1 MTIRHINIFLAVC
14 EAGENTTKAAELL
27 HMSQPAV
34 SLAIRELED
43 YYGVALFDRIGRRL
57 CITEAGKRFW
67 EYASHISTMF
77 DDMEKTLR
85 DWGHLGVLRVG
96 ASITVGSRF
105 LPGYVKTFLSQ
116 HPGLEIRAQIA
127 STEVLT
133 GNMIV
138 RNVTIDVSNPG
149 GLSTSQSAS
158 ATVNGVGSSSGGT
171 FAYASSGQITAKAAG
186 DLDTLS
192 VKEGDRVEKGTVLYE
207 LDPAEAQK
215 ATEEAKKSL
224 TEAEKGVTAAAER
237 LQAAQKQLAETEEEY
252 QKLLASKADLTV
264 TAPFDG
270 KLVEAASLLPDAE
283 ITAGQKLATLVSSN
297 RLKLS
302 LYYSYAYLDQLQ
314 VGQEAA
320 VSIPAVMASVP
331 GKISEINK
339 VEFVTPEGSKCFEV
353 VVALDN
359 PGTLTEG
366 MAASAGLTVGGQA
379 VYPYQNGKLAYQET
393 REVTAKVPG
402 PLKTSFLHNHA
413 PVKKGQAILV
423 LGPDELDKQ
432 LEEKRESVTSARE
445 SVDSARTAVESAQET
460 LASARD
466 KVKKALEQEA
476 DMAVKAPITG
486 TVLTC
491 LLEQGEKADAGQLGI
506 LLADTSVMRIDI
518 QVDERNVS
526 RVKTGMT
533 CTITQTGLGGEE
545 NTFEGTVESVSLTGK
560 SENGVSF
567 FPAVVKVDNG
577 DGAMLNGMS
586 IEYELVLA
594 QSEDCLVVPAQAV
607 QYTEQGS
614 CLFVKADRRPDN
626 AVDLGDGVEIPRGF
640 YAVPV
645 ETGLSNSAQVEI
657 KSGVEEGMEV
667 FTQKLVESGSSFDM
681 M

>member
-1 MTIRHINIFLAVC
+1 MRLFQKKEGAPAKGLPRRILPLALAAAVLAAGGFGAVRLLGGVGGGEQIVTDLVTRDTIQSTVK
-14 EAGENTTKAAELL
+14 GSGAASARE
-27 HMSQPAV
+27 SV
-34 SLAIRELED
+34 SL
-43 YYGVALFDRIGRRL
+43 
-57 CITEAGKRFW
+57 
-67 EYASHISTMF
+67 
-77 DDMEKTLR
+77 
-85 DWGHLGVLRVG
+85 
-96 ASITVGSRF
+96 
-105 LPGYVKTFLSQ
+105 
-116 HPGLEIRAQIA
+116 
-127 STEVLT
+127 
-133 GNMIV
+133 
-138 RNVTIDVSNPG
+138 NPPV
-149 GLSTSQSAS
+149 S
-158 ATVNGVGSSSGGT
+158 ATVL
-171 FAYASSGQITAKAAG
+171 A
-186 DLDTLS
+186 LH

-237 LQAAQKQLAETEEEY
+237 LQAAQKQLSETEEEY

-302 LYYSYAYLDQLQ
+302 LYYSYAYLDQLR

-379 VYPYQNGKLAYQET
+379 VYPYQNGKLTYQET

-491 LLEQGEKADAGQLGI
+491 LLEQGEKADSGQLGI

-626 AVDLGDGVEIPRGF
+626 AVDLGDGVDIPRGF

>member
-1 MTIRHINIFLAVC
+1 MRLFQKKEGAPAKGLPRRILPLALAAAVLAAGGFGAVRLLGGVGGGEQIVTDLVTRDTIQSTVK
-14 EAGENTTKAAELL
+14 GSGAASARE
-27 HMSQPAV
+27 SV
-34 SLAIRELED
+34 SL
-43 YYGVALFDRIGRRL
+43 
-57 CITEAGKRFW
+57 
-67 EYASHISTMF
+67 
-77 DDMEKTLR
+77 
-85 DWGHLGVLRVG
+85 
-96 ASITVGSRF
+96 
-105 LPGYVKTFLSQ
+105 
-116 HPGLEIRAQIA
+116 
-127 STEVLT
+127 
-133 GNMIV
+133 
-138 RNVTIDVSNPG
+138 NPPV
-149 GLSTSQSAS
+149 S
-158 ATVNGVGSSSGGT
+158 ATVL
-171 FAYASSGQITAKAAG
+171 A
-186 DLDTLS
+186 LH

-237 LQAAQKQLAETEEEY
+237 LQAAQKQLSETEEEY

-302 LYYSYAYLDQLQ
+302 LYYSYAYLDQLR

-402 PLKTSFLHNHA
+402 PLKTSYLHNHA

>member
-1 MTIRHINIFLAVC
+1 MRLLQKKEGAPAKGLPRRILPLALAAAVLAAGGFGAVRLLGGVGGGEQIVTDLVTRDTIQSTVK
-14 EAGENTTKAAELL
+14 GSGAASARE
-27 HMSQPAV
+27 SV
-34 SLAIRELED
+34 SL
-43 YYGVALFDRIGRRL
+43 
-57 CITEAGKRFW
+57 
-67 EYASHISTMF
+67 
-77 DDMEKTLR
+77 
-85 DWGHLGVLRVG
+85 
-96 ASITVGSRF
+96 
-105 LPGYVKTFLSQ
+105 
-116 HPGLEIRAQIA
+116 
-127 STEVLT
+127 
-133 GNMIV
+133 
-138 RNVTIDVSNPG
+138 NPPV
-149 GLSTSQSAS
+149 S
-158 ATVNGVGSSSGGT
+158 ATVL
-171 FAYASSGQITAKAAG
+171 A
-186 DLDTLS
+186 LH

-237 LQAAQKQLAETEEEY
+237 LQAAQKQLSETEEEY

-302 LYYSYAYLDQLQ
+302 LYYSYAYLDQLR

>member
-1 MTIRHINIFLAVC
+1 MRLFQKKEGAPAKGLPRRILPLALAAAVLAAGGFGAVRLLGGGGGGEQIVTDLVTRDTIQSTVK
-14 EAGENTTKAAELL
+14 GSGAASARE
-27 HMSQPAV
+27 SV
-34 SLAIRELED
+34 SL
-43 YYGVALFDRIGRRL
+43 
-57 CITEAGKRFW
+57 
-67 EYASHISTMF
+67 
-77 DDMEKTLR
+77 
-85 DWGHLGVLRVG
+85 
-96 ASITVGSRF
+96 
-105 LPGYVKTFLSQ
+105 
-116 HPGLEIRAQIA
+116 
-127 STEVLT
+127 
-133 GNMIV
+133 
-138 RNVTIDVSNPG
+138 NPPV
-149 GLSTSQSAS
+149 S
-158 ATVNGVGSSSGGT
+158 ATVL
-171 FAYASSGQITAKAAG
+171 A
-186 DLDTLS
+186 LH

-237 LQAAQKQLAETEEEY
+237 LQAAQKQLSETEEEY

-283 ITAGQKLATLVSSN
+283 ITAGQKIATLVSSN

-302 LYYSYAYLDQLQ
+302 LYYSYAYLDQLR

-445 SVDSARTAVESAQET
+445 SVDGARTAVESAQET
-460 LASARD
+460 LTSARD

-491 LLEQGEKADAGQLGI
+491 LLEQGEKADSGQLGI

>member
-1 MTIRHINIFLAVC
+1 MRLFQKKEGAPAKGLPRRILPLALAAAVLAAGGFGAVRLLGGGGGGEQIVTDLVTRDTIQSTVK
-14 EAGENTTKAAELL
+14 GSGAASARE
-27 HMSQPAV
+27 SV
-34 SLAIRELED
+34 SL
-43 YYGVALFDRIGRRL
+43 
-57 CITEAGKRFW
+57 
-67 EYASHISTMF
+67 
-77 DDMEKTLR
+77 
-85 DWGHLGVLRVG
+85 
-96 ASITVGSRF
+96 
-105 LPGYVKTFLSQ
+105 
-116 HPGLEIRAQIA
+116 
-127 STEVLT
+127 
-133 GNMIV
+133 
-138 RNVTIDVSNPG
+138 NPPV
-149 GLSTSQSAS
+149 S
-158 ATVNGVGSSSGGT
+158 ATVL
-171 FAYASSGQITAKAAG
+171 A
-186 DLDTLS
+186 LH

-237 LQAAQKQLAETEEEY
+237 LQAAQKQLSETEEEY

-302 LYYSYAYLDQLQ
+302 LYYSYAYLDQLR

-445 SVDSARTAVESAQET
+445 SVDSTRTAVESAQET

-626 AVDLGDGVEIPRGF
+626 AVDLGDGVDIPRGF

>member
-1 MTIRHINIFLAVC
+1 MRLFQKKEGAPAKGLPRRILPLALAAAVLAAGGFGAVRLLGGGGGGEQIVTDLVTRDTIQSTVK
-14 EAGENTTKAAELL
+14 GSGAASARE
-27 HMSQPAV
+27 SV
-34 SLAIRELED
+34 SL
-43 YYGVALFDRIGRRL
+43 
-57 CITEAGKRFW
+57 
-67 EYASHISTMF
+67 
-77 DDMEKTLR
+77 
-85 DWGHLGVLRVG
+85 
-96 ASITVGSRF
+96 
-105 LPGYVKTFLSQ
+105 
-116 HPGLEIRAQIA
+116 
-127 STEVLT
+127 
-133 GNMIV
+133 
-138 RNVTIDVSNPG
+138 NPPV
-149 GLSTSQSAS
+149 S
-158 ATVNGVGSSSGGT
+158 ATVL
-171 FAYASSGQITAKAAG
+171 A
-186 DLDTLS
+186 LH
-192 VKEGDRVEKGTVLYE
+192 VKEGDRVDKGTVLYE

-237 LQAAQKQLAETEEEY
+237 LQAAQKQLSETEEEY

-302 LYYSYAYLDQLQ
+302 LYYSYAYLDQLR

-402 PLKTSFLHNHA
+402 PLKASFLHNHA

>member
-1 MTIRHINIFLAVC
+1 MRLFQKKEGAPAKGLPRRILPLALAAAVLAAGGFGAVRLLGGVGGGEQIVTDLVTRDTIQSTVK
-14 EAGENTTKAAELL
+14 GSGAASARE
-27 HMSQPAV
+27 SV
-34 SLAIRELED
+34 SL
-43 YYGVALFDRIGRRL
+43 
-57 CITEAGKRFW
+57 
-67 EYASHISTMF
+67 
-77 DDMEKTLR
+77 
-85 DWGHLGVLRVG
+85 
-96 ASITVGSRF
+96 
-105 LPGYVKTFLSQ
+105 
-116 HPGLEIRAQIA
+116 
-127 STEVLT
+127 
-133 GNMIV
+133 
-138 RNVTIDVSNPG
+138 NPPV
-149 GLSTSQSAS
+149 S
-158 ATVNGVGSSSGGT
+158 ATVL
-171 FAYASSGQITAKAAG
+171 A
-186 DLDTLS
+186 LH

-215 ATEEAKKSL
+215 ATEEAKKGL

-237 LQAAQKQLAETEEEY
+237 LQAAQKQLSETEEEY

-283 ITAGQKLATLVSSN
+283 ITAGQKIATLVSSN

-302 LYYSYAYLDQLQ
+302 LYYSYAYLDQLR

-460 LASARD
+460 LTSARD

-491 LLEQGEKADAGQLGI
+491 LLEQGEKADSGQLGI

>member
-1 MTIRHINIFLAVC
+1 MRLFQKKEGAPAKGLPRRILPLALAAAVLAAGGFGAVRLLGGGGGGEQIVTDLVTRDTIQSTVK
-14 EAGENTTKAAELL
+14 GSGAASARE
-27 HMSQPAV
+27 SV
-34 SLAIRELED
+34 SL
-43 YYGVALFDRIGRRL
+43 
-57 CITEAGKRFW
+57 
-67 EYASHISTMF
+67 
-77 DDMEKTLR
+77 
-85 DWGHLGVLRVG
+85 
-96 ASITVGSRF
+96 
-105 LPGYVKTFLSQ
+105 
-116 HPGLEIRAQIA
+116 
-127 STEVLT
+127 
-133 GNMIV
+133 
-138 RNVTIDVSNPG
+138 NPPV
-149 GLSTSQSAS
+149 S
-158 ATVNGVGSSSGGT
+158 ATVL
-171 FAYASSGQITAKAAG
+171 A
-186 DLDTLS
+186 LH
-192 VKEGDRVEKGTVLYE
+192 VKEGDRVDKGTVLYE

-237 LQAAQKQLAETEEEY
+237 LQAAQKQLSETEEEF

-283 ITAGQKLATLVSSN
+283 ITAGQKIATLVSSN

-302 LYYSYAYLDQLQ
+302 LYYSYAYLDQLR

-445 SVDSARTAVESAQET
+445 SVDSARTAVESAQEALT
-460 LASARD
+460 SARD

>member
-1 MTIRHINIFLAVC
+1 MRLFQKKEGAPAKGLPRRILPLALAAAVLAAGGFGAVRLLGGVGGGEQIVTDLVTRDTIQSTVK
-14 EAGENTTKAAELL
+14 GSGAASARE
-27 HMSQPAV
+27 SV
-34 SLAIRELED
+34 SL
-43 YYGVALFDRIGRRL
+43 
-57 CITEAGKRFW
+57 
-67 EYASHISTMF
+67 
-77 DDMEKTLR
+77 
-85 DWGHLGVLRVG
+85 
-96 ASITVGSRF
+96 
-105 LPGYVKTFLSQ
+105 
-116 HPGLEIRAQIA
+116 
-127 STEVLT
+127 
-133 GNMIV
+133 
-138 RNVTIDVSNPG
+138 NPPV
-149 GLSTSQSAS
+149 S
-158 ATVNGVGSSSGGT
+158 ATVL
-171 FAYASSGQITAKAAG
+171 A
-186 DLDTLS
+186 LH

-237 LQAAQKQLAETEEEY
+237 LQAAQKQLSETEEEY

-302 LYYSYAYLDQLQ
+302 LYYSYAYLDQLR

-491 LLEQGEKADAGQLGI
+491 LLEQGEKADSGQLGI

>member
-1 MTIRHINIFLAVC
+1 MRLFQKKEGAPAKGLPRRILPLALAAAVLAAGGFGAVRLLGGVGGGEQIVTDLVTRDTIQSTVK
-14 EAGENTTKAAELL
+14 GSGAASARE
-27 HMSQPAV
+27 SV
-34 SLAIRELED
+34 SL
-43 YYGVALFDRIGRRL
+43 
-57 CITEAGKRFW
+57 
-67 EYASHISTMF
+67 
-77 DDMEKTLR
+77 
-85 DWGHLGVLRVG
+85 
-96 ASITVGSRF
+96 
-105 LPGYVKTFLSQ
+105 
-116 HPGLEIRAQIA
+116 
-127 STEVLT
+127 
-133 GNMIV
+133 
-138 RNVTIDVSNPG
+138 NPPV
-149 GLSTSQSAS
+149 S
-158 ATVNGVGSSSGGT
+158 ATVL
-171 FAYASSGQITAKAAG
+171 A
-186 DLDTLS
+186 LH

-237 LQAAQKQLAETEEEY
+237 LQAAQKQLSETEEEF

-302 LYYSYAYLDQLQ
+302 LYYSYAYLDQLR

-657 KSGVEEGMEV
+657 KSGVEEGAEI

>member
-1 MTIRHINIFLAVC
+1 MRLFQKKEGAPAKGLPRRILPLALAAALLAAGGFGAVRLLGGGGGGEQIVTDLVTRDTIQSTVK
-14 EAGENTTKAAELL
+14 GSGAASARE
-27 HMSQPAV
+27 SV
-34 SLAIRELED
+34 SL
-43 YYGVALFDRIGRRL
+43 
-57 CITEAGKRFW
+57 
-67 EYASHISTMF
+67 
-77 DDMEKTLR
+77 
-85 DWGHLGVLRVG
+85 
-96 ASITVGSRF
+96 
-105 LPGYVKTFLSQ
+105 
-116 HPGLEIRAQIA
+116 
-127 STEVLT
+127 
-133 GNMIV
+133 
-138 RNVTIDVSNPG
+138 NPPV
-149 GLSTSQSAS
+149 S
-158 ATVNGVGSSSGGT
+158 ATVL
-171 FAYASSGQITAKAAG
+171 A
-186 DLDTLS
+186 LH

-215 ATEEAKKSL
+215 ATEDAKKSL

-237 LQAAQKQLAETEEEY
+237 LQAAQKQLSETEEEY

-283 ITAGQKLATLVSSN
+283 ITAGQKIATLVSSN

-302 LYYSYAYLDQLQ
+302 LYYSYAYLDQLR

>member
-1 MTIRHINIFLAVC
+1 MRLFQKKEGAPAKGLPRRILPLALAAALLAAGGFGAVRLLGGGGGGEQIVTDLVTRDTIQSTVK
-14 EAGENTTKAAELL
+14 GSGAASARE
-27 HMSQPAV
+27 SV
-34 SLAIRELED
+34 SL
-43 YYGVALFDRIGRRL
+43 
-57 CITEAGKRFW
+57 
-67 EYASHISTMF
+67 
-77 DDMEKTLR
+77 
-85 DWGHLGVLRVG
+85 
-96 ASITVGSRF
+96 
-105 LPGYVKTFLSQ
+105 
-116 HPGLEIRAQIA
+116 
-127 STEVLT
+127 
-133 GNMIV
+133 
-138 RNVTIDVSNPG
+138 NPPV
-149 GLSTSQSAS
+149 S
-158 ATVNGVGSSSGGT
+158 ATVL
-171 FAYASSGQITAKAAG
+171 A
-186 DLDTLS
+186 LH

-237 LQAAQKQLAETEEEY
+237 LQAAQKQLSETEEEY

-302 LYYSYAYLDQLQ
+302 LYYSYAYLDQLR

-460 LASARD
+460 LTSARD

>member
-1 MTIRHINIFLAVC
+1 MRLFQKKEGAPAKGLPRRILPLALAAAVLAAGGFGAVRLLGGGGGGEQIVTDLVTRDTIQSTVK
-14 EAGENTTKAAELL
+14 GSGAASARE
-27 HMSQPAV
+27 SV
-34 SLAIRELED
+34 SL
-43 YYGVALFDRIGRRL
+43 
-57 CITEAGKRFW
+57 
-67 EYASHISTMF
+67 
-77 DDMEKTLR
+77 
-85 DWGHLGVLRVG
+85 
-96 ASITVGSRF
+96 
-105 LPGYVKTFLSQ
+105 
-116 HPGLEIRAQIA
+116 
-127 STEVLT
+127 
-133 GNMIV
+133 
-138 RNVTIDVSNPG
+138 NPPV
-149 GLSTSQSAS
+149 S
-158 ATVNGVGSSSGGT
+158 ATVL
-171 FAYASSGQITAKAAG
+171 A
-186 DLDTLS
+186 LH

-215 ATEEAKKSL
+215 ATEEAKKGL

-237 LQAAQKQLAETEEEY
+237 LQAAQKQLSETEEEY

-283 ITAGQKLATLVSSN
+283 ITAGQKIATLVSSN

-302 LYYSYAYLDQLQ
+302 LYYSYAYLDQLR

-460 LASARD
+460 LTSARD

-491 LLEQGEKADAGQLGI
+491 LLEQGEKADSGQLGI

>member
-1 MTIRHINIFLAVC
+1 MRLFQKKEGAPAKGLPRRILPLALAAAVLAAGGFGAVRLLGGGGGGEQIVTDLVTRDTIQSTVK
-14 EAGENTTKAAELL
+14 GSGAASARE
-27 HMSQPAV
+27 SV
-34 SLAIRELED
+34 SL
-43 YYGVALFDRIGRRL
+43 
-57 CITEAGKRFW
+57 
-67 EYASHISTMF
+67 
-77 DDMEKTLR
+77 
-85 DWGHLGVLRVG
+85 
-96 ASITVGSRF
+96 
-105 LPGYVKTFLSQ
+105 
-116 HPGLEIRAQIA
+116 
-127 STEVLT
+127 
-133 GNMIV
+133 
-138 RNVTIDVSNPG
+138 NPPV
-149 GLSTSQSAS
+149 S
-158 ATVNGVGSSSGGT
+158 ATVL
-171 FAYASSGQITAKAAG
+171 A
-186 DLDTLS
+186 LH

-252 QKLLASKADLTV
+252 QKMLASKADLTV

-270 KLVEAASLLPDAE
+270 KLMETAALLPDAE

-331 GKISEINK
+331 GKISQINK

-393 REVTAKVPG
+393 REVAAKVPG
-402 PLKTSFLHNHA
+402 PLKTSFLHDHA

-423 LGPDELDKQ
+423 LGPEELDKQ

-476 DMAVKAPITG
+476 DMAVRAPITG

>member
-1 MTIRHINIFLAVC
+1 MRLFQKKEGAPAKGLPRRILPLALAAALLAAGGFGAVRLLGGGGGGEQIVTDLVTRDTIQSTVK
-14 EAGENTTKAAELL
+14 GSGAASARE
-27 HMSQPAV
+27 SV
-34 SLAIRELED
+34 SL
-43 YYGVALFDRIGRRL
+43 
-57 CITEAGKRFW
+57 
-67 EYASHISTMF
+67 
-77 DDMEKTLR
+77 
-85 DWGHLGVLRVG
+85 
-96 ASITVGSRF
+96 
-105 LPGYVKTFLSQ
+105 
-116 HPGLEIRAQIA
+116 
-127 STEVLT
+127 
-133 GNMIV
+133 
-138 RNVTIDVSNPG
+138 NPPV
-149 GLSTSQSAS
+149 S
-158 ATVNGVGSSSGGT
+158 ATVL
-171 FAYASSGQITAKAAG
+171 A
-186 DLDTLS
+186 LH

-237 LQAAQKQLAETEEEY
+237 LQAAQKQLSETEEEY

-283 ITAGQKLATLVSSN
+283 ITAGQKIATLVSSN

-302 LYYSYAYLDQLQ
+302 LYYSYAYLDQLR

-432 LEEKRESVTSARE
+432 LEEKRESVISARE

-491 LLEQGEKADAGQLGI
+491 LLEQGEKADSGQLGI

>member
-1 MTIRHINIFLAVC
+1 MRLFQKKEGAPAKGLPRRILPLALAAAVLAAGGFGAVRLLGGGGGGEQIVTDLVTRDTIQSTVK
-14 EAGENTTKAAELL
+14 GSGAASARE
-27 HMSQPAV
+27 SV
-34 SLAIRELED
+34 SL
-43 YYGVALFDRIGRRL
+43 
-57 CITEAGKRFW
+57 
-67 EYASHISTMF
+67 
-77 DDMEKTLR
+77 
-85 DWGHLGVLRVG
+85 
-96 ASITVGSRF
+96 
-105 LPGYVKTFLSQ
+105 
-116 HPGLEIRAQIA
+116 
-127 STEVLT
+127 
-133 GNMIV
+133 
-138 RNVTIDVSNPG
+138 NPPV
-149 GLSTSQSAS
+149 S
-158 ATVNGVGSSSGGT
+158 ATVL
-171 FAYASSGQITAKAAG
+171 A
-186 DLDTLS
+186 LH

-237 LQAAQKQLAETEEEY
+237 LQAAQKQLSETEEEY

-302 LYYSYAYLDQLQ
+302 LYYSYAYLDQLR

-491 LLEQGEKADAGQLGI
+491 LLEQGEKADSGQLGI

-577 DGAMLNGMS
+577 EGAMLNGMS

-626 AVDLGDGVEIPRGF
+626 AVDLGEGVEIPRGF

>member
-1 MTIRHINIFLAVC
+1 MLA
-14 EAGENTTKAAELL
+14 L
-27 HMSQPAV
+27 H
-34 SLAIRELED
+34 
-43 YYGVALFDRIGRRL
+43 
-57 CITEAGKRFW
+57 
-67 EYASHISTMF
+67 
-77 DDMEKTLR
+77 
-85 DWGHLGVLRVG
+85 
-96 ASITVGSRF
+96 
-105 LPGYVKTFLSQ
+105 
-116 HPGLEIRAQIA
+116 
-127 STEVLT
+127 
-133 GNMIV
+133 
-138 RNVTIDVSNPG
+138 
-149 GLSTSQSAS
+149 
-158 ATVNGVGSSSGGT
+158 
-171 FAYASSGQITAKAAG
+171 
-186 DLDTLS
+186 

-237 LQAAQKQLAETEEEY
+237 LQAAQKQLSETEEEY

-302 LYYSYAYLDQLQ
+302 LYYSYAYLDQLR

-366 MAASAGLTVGGQA
+366 MAASAGVTVGGQA

-491 LLEQGEKADAGQLGI
+491 LLEQGEKADSGQLGI

>member
-1 MTIRHINIFLAVC
+1 MRLFQKKEGAPAKGLPRRILPLALAAAVLAAGGFGAVRLLGGGGGGEQIVTDLVTRDTIQSTVK
-14 EAGENTTKAAELL
+14 GSGAASARE
-27 HMSQPAV
+27 SV
-34 SLAIRELED
+34 SL
-43 YYGVALFDRIGRRL
+43 
-57 CITEAGKRFW
+57 
-67 EYASHISTMF
+67 
-77 DDMEKTLR
+77 
-85 DWGHLGVLRVG
+85 
-96 ASITVGSRF
+96 
-105 LPGYVKTFLSQ
+105 
-116 HPGLEIRAQIA
+116 
-127 STEVLT
+127 
-133 GNMIV
+133 
-138 RNVTIDVSNPG
+138 NPPV
-149 GLSTSQSAS
+149 S
-158 ATVNGVGSSSGGT
+158 ATVL
-171 FAYASSGQITAKAAG
+171 A
-186 DLDTLS
+186 LH

-237 LQAAQKQLAETEEEY
+237 LQAAQKQLSETEEEY

-283 ITAGQKLATLVSSN
+283 ITAGQKIATLVSSN

-302 LYYSYAYLDQLQ
+302 LYYSYAYLDQLR

-491 LLEQGEKADAGQLGI
+491 LLEQGEKADSGQLGI

-626 AVDLGDGVEIPRGF
+626 AVDLGEGVEIPRGF

>member
-1 MTIRHINIFLAVC
+1 MRLFQKKEGAPAKGLPRRILPLALAAAVLAAGGFGAVRLLGGVGGGEQIVTDLVTRDTIQSTVK
-14 EAGENTTKAAELL
+14 GSGAASARE
-27 HMSQPAV
+27 SV
-34 SLAIRELED
+34 SL
-43 YYGVALFDRIGRRL
+43 
-57 CITEAGKRFW
+57 
-67 EYASHISTMF
+67 
-77 DDMEKTLR
+77 
-85 DWGHLGVLRVG
+85 
-96 ASITVGSRF
+96 
-105 LPGYVKTFLSQ
+105 
-116 HPGLEIRAQIA
+116 
-127 STEVLT
+127 
-133 GNMIV
+133 
-138 RNVTIDVSNPG
+138 NPPV
-149 GLSTSQSAS
+149 S
-158 ATVNGVGSSSGGT
+158 ATVL
-171 FAYASSGQITAKAAG
+171 A
-186 DLDTLS
+186 LH

-237 LQAAQKQLAETEEEY
+237 LQAAQKQLSETEEEY

-283 ITAGQKLATLVSSN
+283 ITAGQKIATLVSSN

-302 LYYSYAYLDQLQ
+302 LYYSYAYLDQLR

-460 LASARD
+460 LTSARD
-466 KVKKALEQEA
+466 KVKKALEQEET
-476 DMAVKAPITG
+476 MAVKAPIAG

>member
-1 MTIRHINIFLAVC
+1 MRLFQKKEGAPAKGLPRRILPLALAAAVLAAGGFGAVRLLGGGGGEQIVTDLVTRDTIQSTVK
-14 EAGENTTKAAELL
+14 GSGAASARE
-27 HMSQPAV
+27 SV
-34 SLAIRELED
+34 SL
-43 YYGVALFDRIGRRL
+43 
-57 CITEAGKRFW
+57 
-67 EYASHISTMF
+67 
-77 DDMEKTLR
+77 
-85 DWGHLGVLRVG
+85 
-96 ASITVGSRF
+96 
-105 LPGYVKTFLSQ
+105 
-116 HPGLEIRAQIA
+116 
-127 STEVLT
+127 
-133 GNMIV
+133 
-138 RNVTIDVSNPG
+138 NPPV
-149 GLSTSQSAS
+149 S
-158 ATVNGVGSSSGGT
+158 ATVL
-171 FAYASSGQITAKAAG
+171 A
-186 DLDTLS
+186 LH

-237 LQAAQKQLAETEEEY
+237 LQAAQKQLSETEEEY

-283 ITAGQKLATLVSSN
+283 ITAGQKIATLVSSN

-302 LYYSYAYLDQLQ
+302 LYYSYAYLDQLR

-491 LLEQGEKADAGQLGI
+491 LLEQGEKADSGQLGI

>member
-1 MTIRHINIFLAVC
+1 MRLFKQGEGETRRLPKRIASLALAAALLGAAGFGAVRLLGSRGGGAQIVTDHVTRDTIRSTVR
-14 EAGENTTKAAELL
+14 GTGAAAARE
-27 HMSQPAV
+27 SV
-34 SLAIRELED
+34 SL
-43 YYGVALFDRIGRRL
+43 
-57 CITEAGKRFW
+57 
-67 EYASHISTMF
+67 
-77 DDMEKTLR
+77 
-85 DWGHLGVLRVG
+85 
-96 ASITVGSRF
+96 
-105 LPGYVKTFLSQ
+105 
-116 HPGLEIRAQIA
+116 
-127 STEVLT
+127 
-133 GNMIV
+133 
-138 RNVTIDVSNPG
+138 NPPV
-149 GLSTSQSAS
+149 S
-158 ATVNGVGSSSGGT
+158 ATVL
-171 FAYASSGQITAKAAG
+171 A
-186 DLDTLS
+186 LH

-237 LQAAQKQLAETEEEY
+237 PQAAQKQLSETEEEY

-283 ITAGQKLATLVSSN
+283 ITAGQKIATLVSSN

-302 LYYSYAYLDQLQ
+302 LYYSYAYLDQLR

-460 LASARD
+460 LTSARD

-506 LLADTSVMRIDI
+506 LLADTSGMRIDI

>member
-1 MTIRHINIFLAVC
+1 MRLFQKREGAPARGLPRRIPPLALAAAVLAAGGFGAVRLLGGVGGGGQIVTDLVTRDTIQSTVK
-14 EAGENTTKAAELL
+14 GSGAASARE
-27 HMSQPAV
+27 SV
-34 SLAIRELED
+34 SL
-43 YYGVALFDRIGRRL
+43 
-57 CITEAGKRFW
+57 
-67 EYASHISTMF
+67 
-77 DDMEKTLR
+77 
-85 DWGHLGVLRVG
+85 
-96 ASITVGSRF
+96 
-105 LPGYVKTFLSQ
+105 
-116 HPGLEIRAQIA
+116 
-127 STEVLT
+127 
-133 GNMIV
+133 
-138 RNVTIDVSNPG
+138 NPPV
-149 GLSTSQSAS
+149 S
-158 ATVNGVGSSSGGT
+158 ATVL
-171 FAYASSGQITAKAAG
+171 A
-186 DLDTLS
+186 LH

-237 LQAAQKQLAETEEEY
+237 LQAAQKQLSETEEEF

-302 LYYSYAYLDQLQ
+302 LYYSYAYLDQLR

-445 SVDSARTAVESAQET
+445 SVDSARPAVESAQET
-460 LASARD
+460 QASARD

-667 FTQKLVESGSSFDM
+667 FTQKLVESGSSFDYM
-681 M
+681 

>member
-1 MTIRHINIFLAVC
+1 MRLLQKKEGAPAKGLPRRILPLALAAAVLAAGGFGAVRLLGGGGGGEQIVTDLVTRDTIQSTVK
-14 EAGENTTKAAELL
+14 GSGAASARE
-27 HMSQPAV
+27 SV
-34 SLAIRELED
+34 SL
-43 YYGVALFDRIGRRL
+43 
-57 CITEAGKRFW
+57 
-67 EYASHISTMF
+67 
-77 DDMEKTLR
+77 
-85 DWGHLGVLRVG
+85 
-96 ASITVGSRF
+96 
-105 LPGYVKTFLSQ
+105 
-116 HPGLEIRAQIA
+116 
-127 STEVLT
+127 
-133 GNMIV
+133 
-138 RNVTIDVSNPG
+138 NPPV
-149 GLSTSQSAS
+149 S
-158 ATVNGVGSSSGGT
+158 ATVL
-171 FAYASSGQITAKAAG
+171 A
-186 DLDTLS
+186 LH

-237 LQAAQKQLAETEEEY
+237 LQAAQKQLSETEEEY

-283 ITAGQKLATLVSSN
+283 ITAGQKIATLVSSN

-302 LYYSYAYLDQLQ
+302 LYYSYAYLDQLR

>member
-1 MTIRHINIFLAVC
+1 MRLFQKKEGAPAKGLPRRILPLALAAAVLAAGGFGAVRLLGGVGGGEQIVTDLVTRDTIQSTVK
-14 EAGENTTKAAELL
+14 GSGAASARE
-27 HMSQPAV
+27 SV
-34 SLAIRELED
+34 SL
-43 YYGVALFDRIGRRL
+43 
-57 CITEAGKRFW
+57 
-67 EYASHISTMF
+67 
-77 DDMEKTLR
+77 
-85 DWGHLGVLRVG
+85 
-96 ASITVGSRF
+96 
-105 LPGYVKTFLSQ
+105 
-116 HPGLEIRAQIA
+116 
-127 STEVLT
+127 
-133 GNMIV
+133 
-138 RNVTIDVSNPG
+138 NPPV
-149 GLSTSQSAS
+149 S
-158 ATVNGVGSSSGGT
+158 ATVL
-171 FAYASSGQITAKAAG
+171 A
-186 DLDTLS
+186 LH

-237 LQAAQKQLAETEEEY
+237 LQAAQKQLSETEEEF

-302 LYYSYAYLDQLQ
+302 LYYSYAYLDQLR

-320 VSIPAVMASVP
+320 VSIPAVMASIP

>member
-1 MTIRHINIFLAVC
+1 MRLFQKKEGAPAKGLPRRILPLALAAAVLAAGGFGAVRLLGGVGGGEQIVTDLVTRDTIQSTVK
-14 EAGENTTKAAELL
+14 GSGAASARE
-27 HMSQPAV
+27 SV
-34 SLAIRELED
+34 SL
-43 YYGVALFDRIGRRL
+43 
-57 CITEAGKRFW
+57 
-67 EYASHISTMF
+67 
-77 DDMEKTLR
+77 
-85 DWGHLGVLRVG
+85 
-96 ASITVGSRF
+96 
-105 LPGYVKTFLSQ
+105 
-116 HPGLEIRAQIA
+116 
-127 STEVLT
+127 
-133 GNMIV
+133 
-138 RNVTIDVSNPG
+138 NPPV
-149 GLSTSQSAS
+149 S
-158 ATVNGVGSSSGGT
+158 ATVL
-171 FAYASSGQITAKAAG
+171 A
-186 DLDTLS
+186 LH

-237 LQAAQKQLAETEEEY
+237 LQAAQKQLSETEEEY

-302 LYYSYAYLDQLQ
+302 LYYSYAYLDQLR

-460 LASARD
+460 LASALD

-476 DMAVKAPITG
+476 DMAVKAPLTG

-626 AVDLGDGVEIPRGF
+626 AVDLGDGVDIPRGF